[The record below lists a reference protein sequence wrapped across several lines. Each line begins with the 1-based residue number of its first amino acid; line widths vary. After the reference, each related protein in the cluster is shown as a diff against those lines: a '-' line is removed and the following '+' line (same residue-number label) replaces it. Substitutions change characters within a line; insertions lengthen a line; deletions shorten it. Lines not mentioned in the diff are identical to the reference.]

1 MYYKD
6 DGDACEDDTGR
17 VRGRRLGG
25 RRVRRMIVLIREV
38 QCRRIGLGRCKK
50 MGRGRGMV
58 IKGGRGSSL
67 HNLIRKMRTGWW

>member
-6 DGDACEDDTGR
+6 DGDACEDDTGS

-50 MGRGRGMV
+50 MGL
-58 IKGGRGSSL
+58 GGV
-67 HNLIRKMRTGWW
+67 W

>member
-1 MYYKD
+1 VYYKD
-6 DGDACEDDTGR
+6 DGDACADDTGS
-17 VRGRRLGG
+17 VRG

-67 HNLIRKMRTGWW
+67 HNLIRKMRTG

>member
-1 MYYKD
+1 
-6 DGDACEDDTGR
+6 
-17 VRGRRLGG
+17 
-25 RRVRRMIVLIREV
+25 MIVLIREV

-67 HNLIRKMRTGWW
+67 HNLIRKMRTRW